1 MAMQQATAFV
11 NHYYNVLVRLPE
23 SLYKFYQNCSIVGRP
38 DPSGQMISVTTV
50 GGINQLVTSPDYS
63 ALEVEIKTID
73 PQLSYNEGLLVLVT
87 GSITF
92 KNSGTRTF
100 TQSFFLAPQ
109 KSGYFLLND
118 VVRYLG
124 EPPQREEQN
133 VSEDAAK
140 AYAVSGPVVKP
151 EEVGQND
158 VSEASTRA
166 LEEPANVADEVH
178 KNDMQQKEVTEDSGG
193 QKGSEIEQPPR
204 PPQETPVEVQARQM
218 TYASVLKQN
227 AARPAVAVKKSSI
240 VTGRAVPNSAQRT
253 ATTSIST
260 APTSSGFS
268 IFLKNLPVN
277 VTVSQLGEEL
287 KKFGAI
293 KPSGIT
299 VKSRQESGYCFGFVD
314 FEEIASVQRAIDASP
329 ILIGGRQVV
338 IKEKRPP
345 GEGLTKGERERGGRN
360 NFVNKRAAGGSF
372 PGRGDKGGS
381 STPSY
386 KEVVANRVKKP
397 MEYDKGPPQGRKR
410 KSEQEQDGNKSR
422 ENNST
427 KENEEEDKE

>member
-1 MAMQQATAFV
+1 MAIPKAPDVQETGTAFV
-11 NHYYNVLVRLPE
+11 KQYYNVLVRLPE

-63 ALEVEIKTID
+63 ALEVAIKTTD
-73 PQLSYNEGLLVLVT
+73 SQLSYNEGLLVLVT

-260 APTSSGFS
+260 APSSNHVNMTVKSTAEESGFS

-372 PGRGDKGGS
+372 PGRGNV
-381 STPSY
+381 P
-386 KEVVANRVKKP
+386 
-397 MEYDKGPPQGRKR
+397 KR
-410 KSEQEQDGNKSR
+410 
-422 ENNST
+422 
-427 KENEEEDKE
+427 

>member
-1 MAMQQATAFV
+1 MAIPKAPDVQETRTAFV
-11 NHYYNVLVRLPE
+11 KQYYNVLVRLPE

-50 GGINQLVTSPDYS
+50 GGINQL
-63 ALEVEIKTID
+63 
-73 PQLSYNEGLLVLVT
+73 
-87 GSITF
+87 
-92 KNSGTRTF
+92 
-100 TQSFFLAPQ
+100 

-193 QKGSEIEQPPR
+193 QKGSEIEQADNGEPPR

-227 AARPAVAVKKSSI
+227 AARPVVAVKKSSI
-240 VTGRAVPNSAQRT
+240 VTGRAVPNSTQRT

-260 APTSSGFS
+260 APSSNHVNMTVKSTAEESGFS

-277 VTVSQLGEEL
+277 VTASQLGEEL

-293 KPSGIT
+293 KPS
-299 VKSRQESGYCFGFVD
+299 
-314 FEEIASVQRAIDASP
+314 
-329 ILIGGRQVV
+329 
-338 IKEKRPP
+338 
-345 GEGLTKGERERGGRN
+345 
-360 NFVNKRAAGGSF
+360 
-372 PGRGDKGGS
+372 GDKGGS

-386 KEVVANRVKKP
+386 KEVVANRGKKP

>member
-1 MAMQQATAFV
+1 MAIPKAPDVQETGTTFV
-11 NHYYNVLVRLPE
+11 KQYYNVLVRIPE

-63 ALEVEIKTID
+63 ALEVAIKTTD
-73 PQLSYNEGLLVLVT
+73 SQLSYNEGLLVLVT

-92 KNSGTRTF
+92 KNS
-100 TQSFFLAPQ
+100 
-109 KSGYFLLND
+109 
-118 VVRYLG
+118 
-124 EPPQREEQN
+124 EPPQREEKN

-193 QKGSEIEQPPR
+193 QKGSEIEQADNGEPPR

-218 TYASVLKQN
+218 TYASVLKKN

-240 VTGRAVPNSAQRT
+240 VTRRAVPNSAQRT
-253 ATTSIST
+253 TTTSIST
-260 APTSSGFS
+260 APSSNHVNMTVKSTTEESEFS

-277 VTVSQLGEEL
+277 VTASQLGEEL

-386 KEVVANRVKKP
+386 KDVVANRGKKA

-410 KSEQEQDGNKSR
+410 KSGQEQDGNKSR

>member
-1 MAMQQATAFV
+1 MAIPKAPDVQETGTTFV
-11 NHYYNVLVRLPE
+11 KQYYNVLVRLPE

-63 ALEVEIKTID
+63 ALEVAIKTTD
-73 PQLSYNEGLLVLVT
+73 SQLSYNEGLLVLVT

-92 KNSGTRTF
+92 KNS
-100 TQSFFLAPQ
+100 
-109 KSGYFLLND
+109 
-118 VVRYLG
+118 
-124 EPPQREEQN
+124 EPPQREEKN

-193 QKGSEIEQPPR
+193 QKGSEIEQADNGEPPR

-218 TYASVLKQN
+218 TYASVLKKN

-260 APTSSGFS
+260 APSSNHVNMTVKSTAEESGFS

-372 PGRGDKGGS
+372 PGRGNV
-381 STPSY
+381 P
-386 KEVVANRVKKP
+386 
-397 MEYDKGPPQGRKR
+397 KR
-410 KSEQEQDGNKSR
+410 
-422 ENNST
+422 
-427 KENEEEDKE
+427 